1 MLLQRI
7 RKQNNSGSLRCC
19 FVFFLDFHNFLCRCG
34 DNFQSVIAHAVQ
46 QGIKLTPLC
55 ILFSVFVWKEK
66 LIYRYRITG
75 NKLIKDLQARLL
87 TFVFDIR
94 EVARR

>member
-1 MLLQRI
+1 MKPEI
-7 RKQNNSGSLRCC
+7 KKQIIL
-19 FVFFLDFHNFLCRCG
+19 
-34 DNFQSVIAHAVQ
+34 HAVQ

>member
-1 MLLQRI
+1 MQRVCK
-7 RKQNNSGSLRCC
+7 RKQQRFLLRCC

-34 DNFQSVIAHAVQ
+34 DNFQSVFTHTVK

-55 ILFSVFVWKEK
+55 ILFNVFVRKEK
-66 LIYRYRITG
+66 LIYRYGITG
-75 NKLIKDLQARLL
+75 NKLIEDLQARLL

-94 EVARR
+94 KVARR